1 MNHVL
6 VLGRRGRM
14 PGLFVV
20 LAAIDAARKELEQLH
35 DVVSGDVVIPIS
47 CADLGELAEK
57 LNQAKNQKQPSCFFV
72 MPKPQRIN
80 EHPNDDWRGRGN
92 RKKRIKRNDR

>member
-6 VLGRRGRM
+6 VLGRRGRSLNL
-14 PGLFVV
+14 GLLIQQFREVEEFHNVV
-20 LAAIDAARKELEQLH
+20 TGNTPIPTTYAVIKEIQEKLTR
-35 DVVSGDVVIPIS
+35 
-47 CADLGELAEK
+47 AEK
-57 LNQAKNQKQPSCFFV
+57 SQPECFFV

-92 RKKRIKRNDR
+92 RKKRIKRNKR